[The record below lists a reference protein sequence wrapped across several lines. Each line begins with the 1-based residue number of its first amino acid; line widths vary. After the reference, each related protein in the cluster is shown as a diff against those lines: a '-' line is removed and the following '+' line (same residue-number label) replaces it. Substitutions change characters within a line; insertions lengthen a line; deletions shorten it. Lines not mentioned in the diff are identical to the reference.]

1 MKIFSGTSNQLL
13 AGRIA
18 GHLGTKLSGLEVF
31 EFPDGEKRVRIL
43 DRVVDEDTVV
53 VQSTSTPVDENYMQL
68 FFIIDALKRGGAKSV
83 TAVVP
88 YFGYQRQDHI
98 FREGEDVSVKMVA
111 GILSR
116 MELKEVVSV
125 DFHSVKIREAFS
137 IPAVELSAL
146 PLFAKTIKEKGL
158 DEGAFLVSPDMGGI
172 RRIKILSEL
181 LGDMPY
187 VVIEKNRDLTTGA
200 VSADKFSGQI
210 GKKAIIVDDMIS
222 SGGTIAVAADLLK
235 KNGVQELYVFATHAV
250 FSSEAPKVLQA
261 SGVNSVYV
269 SDSVFVPIEK
279 MFPKLEILSL
289 SQVIAD
295 RLKS

>member
-137 IPAVELSAL
+137 IPAVEL
-146 PLFAKTIKEKGL
+146 
-158 DEGAFLVSPDMGGI
+158 
-172 RRIKILSEL
+172 
-181 LGDMPY
+181 
-187 VVIEKNRDLTTGA
+187 
-200 VSADKFSGQI
+200 
-210 GKKAIIVDDMIS
+210 
-222 SGGTIAVAADLLK
+222 
-235 KNGVQELYVFATHAV
+235 
-250 FSSEAPKVLQA
+250 
-261 SGVNSVYV
+261 
-269 SDSVFVPIEK
+269 
-279 MFPKLEILSL
+279 
-289 SQVIAD
+289 
-295 RLKS
+295 